1 MELLRKY
8 IEDITKDL
16 QLDDF
21 NIKEAQMRLPARKH
35 FWVAR
40 LMEAKIKRNSLF
52 RNKKQ
57 LRKEVVKKVISNSPV
72 RISQSAAE
80 SAADRHESISKLNES
95 ISEQDSII
103 EYLEKVEKIMGH
115 MHWEIKNIID
125 INKMEQL

>member
-8 IEDITKDL
+8 IKEITKDL

-40 LMEAKIKRNSLF
+40 LIESKIKRNSLF
-52 RNKKQ
+52 RDKKQ
-57 LRKEVVKKVISNSPV
+57 LKKEVVKKVISDSPV

-80 SAADRHESISKLNES
+80 SAAERHESISKLNVS
-95 ISEQDSII
+95 ISEQDAII
-103 EYLEKVEKIMGH
+103 EYLEKVEKIMGQ

>member
-1 MELLRKY
+1 MELLKKY
-8 IEDITKDL
+8 IEEITKDL

-40 LMEAKIKRNSLF
+40 LIESKIKRNSLF
-52 RNKKQ
+52 RDKKQ
-57 LRKEVVKKVISNSPV
+57 LKKEVVKKVISDSPV

-80 SAADRHESISKLNES
+80 SAAERHESISKLNES
-95 ISEQDSII
+95 ISEQDAII
-103 EYLEKVEKIMGH
+103 EYLEKVEKIMGQ

>member
-1 MELLRKY
+1 MELLKKY
-8 IEDITKDL
+8 IKEITKDL

-40 LMEAKIKRNSLF
+40 LIESKIKRNSLF
-52 RNKKQ
+52 RDKKQ
-57 LRKEVVKKVISNSPV
+57 LKKEVVKKVISDSPV

-80 SAADRHESISKLNES
+80 SAAERHESISKLNVS
-95 ISEQDSII
+95 ISEQDAII
-103 EYLEKVEKIMGH
+103 EYLEKVEKIMGQ

>member
-1 MELLRKY
+1 MELLKKY
-8 IEDITKDL
+8 IEEITKDL
-16 QLDDF
+16 QLDDL

-40 LMEAKIKRNSLF
+40 LIESKIKRNSLF
-52 RNKKQ
+52 RDKKQ
-57 LRKEVVKKVISNSPV
+57 LKKEVVKKVISDSPV

-80 SAADRHESISKLNES
+80 SAAERHESISKLKES
-95 ISEQDSII
+95 ISEQDAII
-103 EYLEKVEKIMGH
+103 EYLEKVEKIMGQ

>member
-8 IEDITKDL
+8 IDEIGQDL
-16 QLDDF
+16 VLDDF
-21 NIKEAQMRLPARKH
+21 NLKEAQMRLPARKH

-40 LMEAKIKRNSLF
+40 LMDAKIKRNSLF
-52 RNKKQ
+52 RDKKKIK
-57 LRKEVVKKVISNSPV
+57 KELVKKVIADSPV

-80 SAADRHESISKLNES
+80 SAAERHESIDSLNKG
-95 ISEQDSII
+95 IAEQDAII
-103 EYLEKVEKIMGH
+103 EYLEKVEKILSN